1 MTQMT
6 NKQNGIMPSISENTM
21 KRYETGFYD
30 SFIDIC
36 LNRSKEITMKQLM
49 VGVETCRRD
58 LTKRQLKIIQ
68 MISMFCFMYGKDS
81 CVIPKLMDFQL
92 AGISKTVVNEELRDL
107 EKMGVITWIKE
118 PDRNIF
124 SINDIVSW
132 KAPYH
137 DHYSEPRAYELF
149 VDNLAYLQEL
159 KNKD

>member
-1 MTQMT
+1 ML
-6 NKQNGIMPSISENTM
+6 NIPIMPSISENT
-21 KRYETGFYD
+21 KERYETGFYD

-49 VGVETCRRD
+49 VGVEMIRRD
-58 LTKRQLKIIQ
+58 FTKRQLNIIQ
-68 MISMFCFMYGKDS
+68 MISMFCYMYDKDS

-92 AGISKTVVNEELRDL
+92 AGISKTLISAELKKL

-118 PDRNIF
+118 ANRNIF

-137 DHYSEPRAYELF
+137 DSYSENRAYELF
-149 VDNLAYLQEL
+149 VVNIEYLQEL
-159 KNKD
+159 NKKN